1 VPVTSLVLGQDGK
14 FQARRAMAPE
24 STANNLAL
32 IREAREHR
40 ADNPT
45 WADMVERELVR
56 KAGSI

>member
-1 VPVTSLVLGQDGK
+1 
-14 FQARRAMAPE
+14 MAPE